1 MHAAWPYL
9 SGYLIKRL
17 RVICA
22 HAALLTC
29 ALGLVWFGR
38 ARAAPSDSLP
48 PSRGLEAD
56 SSSARIEQ
64 RLVDRGLENATA
76 GPGDTLRVAYENRR
90 YRHSAEALGHAR
102 AAAGRPLLAFERR
115 HGLIAAAIATA
126 QNDSLA
132 PFQVLYPSDGRFPKP
147 PAGPLRSPTF
157 ARADLEIGALVDY
170 RVGQIFDPLQLR
182 IDLEPR
188 LILNPWTGGSVRLGL
203 LLPLQNDFPV
213 SDLNPDLNRV
223 RPGRIS
229 LDQFLWLPHSALMS
243 FSGGYFGDNRWGASL
258 GAARPLAQGT
268 WLLDAQLERTGFL
281 AFTGEGTLYSIP
293 DRTSGFAG
301 VTYRPPY
308 ADLSLRLRA
317 GQFLYGDRGVDLEL
331 RRVIG
336 DFEVGYFAQ
345 RTVGENLYGVRL
357 DLPLPPA
364 RRSTGSRLRV
374 QPVTRFALSFRDH
387 SEPIGTFV
395 SGVASRE
402 DYLRQLSRPALNANA
417 DRYWRA
423 LGGPAPAPAPPL
435 EWVSL
440 TGMTGFI
447 QTPWAGVIAN
457 RGLEAGYNYIPRRW
471 AYDHRGTNDNEIYYA
486 TLGFLPRIETA
497 LRWTRI
503 PGYHSFQEIAPDSR
517 LVDMDRMASGRLE
530 LLTPGPGRPGLA
542 VGVEDAE
549 GTRRFHSS
557 YAVAGMPVAFLQVRG
572 RAALGYG
579 FRVFDASRYVLDGV
593 FGAMDCELARWLRVQ
608 IENDSEKW
616 NAAVGLSA
624 FEGFRVRAALL
635 HMESLSLG
643 IGWSHTL

>member
-1 MHAAWPYL
+1 MHYPP
-9 SGYLIKRL
+9 GYFGTRPRL
-17 RVICA
+17 DGARVA
-22 HAALLTC
+22 GLTC
-29 ALGLVWFGR
+29 ALAFALIGR
-38 ARAAPSDSLP
+38 ARAEPLGSLQAQA
-48 PSRGLEAD
+48 GGVAD

-64 RLVDRGLENATA
+64 RLMDRGLENVTA
-76 GPGDTLRVAYENRR
+76 RSGDTLLVTYENRR
-90 YRHSAEALGHAR
+90 YRHSAEALGQAR
-102 AAAGRPLLAFERR
+102 EAAGRPLLAFERR
-115 HGLIAAAIATA
+115 RGLTVAAVATSPG
-126 QNDSLA
+126 DSLA
-132 PFQVLYPSDGRFPKP
+132 PFRVLYPSDAGFPIP

-157 ARADLEIGALVDY
+157 ARADLEIGARVDY

-182 IDLEPR
+182 VDLEPR
-188 LILNPWTGGSVRLGL
+188 LTLNPWPGAALRLGV

-223 RPGRIS
+223 RPGRMS
-229 LDQFLWLPHSALMS
+229 LDQFLWLPRAALMS
-243 FSGGYFGDNRWGASL
+243 VSGGYFGDNRWGASL
-258 GAARPLAQGT
+258 GAARPLAEGT
-268 WLLDAQLERTGFL
+268 WLLDLQLERTGFL
-281 AFTGEGTLYSIP
+281 AFTEGTLYSIP

-301 VTYRPPY
+301 LTYRPPF

-317 GQFLYGDRGVDLEL
+317 GQFLYGDRGADLEL
-331 RRVIG
+331 RRAIG

-345 RTVGENLYGVRL
+345 RTAGTNLYGVRL
-357 DLPLPPA
+357 DLPIPPP

-387 SEPIGTFV
+387 SEPLGTFV

-402 DYLRQLSRPALNANA
+402 DYLRQLNRAALNANA
-417 DRYWRA
+417 DRYRRA
-423 LGGPAPAPAPPL
+423 LGGPAPARAPPL

-447 QTPWAGVIAN
+447 QTPWAGVIAS
-457 RGLEAGYNYIPRRW
+457 RGVEAGYNYIPKRW
-471 AYDHRGTNDNEIYYA
+471 AYDHRGTHDNQIFYA

-503 PGYHSFQEIAPDSR
+503 PGYYSFQEIVPDSR

-530 LLTPGPGRPGLA
+530 LLAPRPGRPGLA

-557 YAVAGMPVAFLQVRG
+557 YAVAGLPVTLPPVRG
-572 RAALGYG
+572 RLALGYG

-593 FGAMDCELARWLRVQ
+593 FGAVECEFPRWLRVQ
-608 IENDSEKW
+608 VENDSEKW
-616 NAAVGLSA
+616 NAGLGFTA
-624 FEGFRVRAALL
+624 FGDFRVRAALL